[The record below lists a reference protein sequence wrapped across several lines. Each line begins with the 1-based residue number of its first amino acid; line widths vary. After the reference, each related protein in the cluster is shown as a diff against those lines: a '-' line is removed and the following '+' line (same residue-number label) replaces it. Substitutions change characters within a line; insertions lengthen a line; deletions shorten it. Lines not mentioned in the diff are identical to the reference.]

1 MRVLK
6 AVVPLVVGVAIV
18 GSALVVSGALET
30 KTAMVTGTIYTC
42 NGVFGTTCRAEAT
55 GGLIIELTELGLVRH
70 TFSAVSHTDGSYL
83 LQVPSGRYTV
93 QLPRCK
99 TYPLQASNIRD
110 LGSSSFL
117 REEWTI
123 AADGR
128 CASATPLDQNP

>member
-55 GGLIIELTELGLVRH
+55 AGLIIELTELGLVRH

-83 LQVPSGRYTV
+83 LQFPLAGIRSSCPAARRIRYK
-93 QLPRCK
+93 PRISDIWAR
-99 TYPLQASNIRD
+99 QV
-110 LGSSSFL
+110 F
-117 REEWTI
+117 
-123 AADGR
+123 
-128 CASATPLDQNP
+128 